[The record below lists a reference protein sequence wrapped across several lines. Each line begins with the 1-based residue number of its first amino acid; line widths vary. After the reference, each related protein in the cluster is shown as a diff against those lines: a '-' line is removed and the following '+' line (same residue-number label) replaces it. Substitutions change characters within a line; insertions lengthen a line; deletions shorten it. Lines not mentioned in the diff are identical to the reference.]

1 MKIVET
7 DNFAGDYPDEK
18 FVNVPSLSPD
28 IANKICELINEAC
41 SGEAVLRF
49 WKVVDDDYDL
59 VGGFEP

>member
-18 FVNVPSLSPD
+18 FVNLPCLPPD

-41 SGEAVLRF
+41 SGERAPRF
-49 WKVVDDDYDL
+49 WKAVDDDYKL
-59 VGGFEP
+59 IGGLEP